1 MLFRRRSRR
10 ERIAAAARRMLPSR
24 RTVAVVAGVA
34 ALGAANA
41 RVSAARQ
48 KSS

>member
-1 MLFRRRSRR
+1 M
-10 ERIAAAARRMLPSR
+10 AAAARRMLPSQ

>member
-1 MLFRRRSRR
+1 MLFRRKSRR
-10 ERIAAAARRMLPSR
+10 ERIAARLRHMLPSR

-48 KSS
+48 KST

>member
-1 MLFRRRSRR
+1 MFFHRRSRR
-10 ERIAAAARRMLPSR
+10 ERMAAAARRMLPSR
-24 RTVAVVAGVA
+24 RTVAVVTGVA

-48 KSS
+48 NSS